1 MNTLPNQMH
10 RLGGT
15 VGGARVRVDWSSGTS
30 AMSKMSKHAY
40 TGSFPTTFPTS
51 ECVPTAHPA
60 RPLGAST

>member
-30 AMSKMSKHAY
+30 AMSKHAY
-40 TGSFPTTFPTS
+40 TGTFPTTFPAS
-51 ECVPTAHPA
+51 ECVSTAHPA